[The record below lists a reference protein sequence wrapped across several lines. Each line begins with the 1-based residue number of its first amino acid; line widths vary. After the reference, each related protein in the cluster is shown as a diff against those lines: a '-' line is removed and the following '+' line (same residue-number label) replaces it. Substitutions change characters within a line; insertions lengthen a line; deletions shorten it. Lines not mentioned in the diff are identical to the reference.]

1 MNALKSNKELDI
13 NRLVFHMSDKG
24 YTGFFTFEEIVITE
38 ANGEKFNEMG
48 IAITFKIKNNKNSY
62 NMFKKDNFQLIFL
75 KDKKSNWNY
84 KLVQFN
90 STREYIPEYLIR
102 NLNLFPILPLDFVI
116 KQKIKMYEL
125 EPQQKRKVLSSI
137 FSLIE
142 K

>member
-13 NRLVFHMSDKG
+13 NRLVSHMSDKG

-84 KLVQFN
+84 RLVQFN